1 MRQTL
6 NTWMTE
12 SAKEVL
18 RGDSGERRFRNGEN
32 GVFFCFFPL
41 GSQIFP
47 SGFKGIWGWKFP
59 NQEFVN
65 DFLRWLCFSSAGQ
78 GKSVLSLSKRTET
91 EISGFSAFCGFNVP
105 CVCFKIIIF
114 CMAAILAMLRQVQAL
129 RLPKIVDRRTRR
141 SDFDEFKLMKWW
153 SPSWEL
159 SINFLS

>member
-32 GVFFCFFPL
+32 GVFFCFFRL

-65 DFLRWLCFSSAGQ
+65 DFLRWPCFSSAGQ
-78 GKSVLSLSKRTET
+78 GKSVLSRSVLKRKFRVFLHFVVLMYHVFASKSSSFAWQPFWQCCAR
-91 EISGFSAFCGFNVP
+91 CKP
-105 CVCFKIIIF
+105 
-114 CMAAILAMLRQVQAL
+114 
-129 RLPKIVDRRTRR
+129 
-141 SDFDEFKLMKWW
+141 
-153 SPSWEL
+153 
-159 SINFLS
+159 